1 MHAALTE
8 LPVLVE
14 APGMTS
20 RFASWGELDIAVETQ
35 AGGRD
40 ATAVF
45 HQAFADGRCPV
56 PHWGYLVRGRMRVR
70 YPDHEEVI
78 SAGEAWYMPPGH
90 IPMTEE
96 DVVDIVFTM
105 AGEYEK
111 VMATLARAAAA
122 VRSQAGP
129 APGG

>member
-1 MHAALTE
+1 MRTSLSG

-20 RFASWGELDIAVETQ
+20 RFANWGELDVAVETT
-35 AGGRD
+35 ASGRD

-45 HQAFADGRCPV
+45 HRAFPDGRCPV
-56 PHWGYLVRGRMRVR
+56 PHWGYLVKGRMRIK
-70 YPDHEEVI
+70 YPDREEVI

-111 VMATLARAAAA
+111 VMATITRAAAA
-122 VRSQAGP
+122 HRSTDSP
-129 APGG
+129 AAAE